1 MKKRLAATE
10 IWFLLRNVENNM
22 NRTCEKWGSSKENR
36 NYKEIA
42 DNNQKETWNFGNNEE
57 GKLGRFNTHRVH

>member
-10 IWFLLRNVENNM
+10 IWFLLTNIENDM
-22 NRTCEKWGSSKENR
+22 DRACEKWGSSKGNR

-42 DNNQKETWNFGNNEE
+42 DNFGNIEE
-57 GKLGRFNTHRVH
+57 EKLGKFNTHKVH